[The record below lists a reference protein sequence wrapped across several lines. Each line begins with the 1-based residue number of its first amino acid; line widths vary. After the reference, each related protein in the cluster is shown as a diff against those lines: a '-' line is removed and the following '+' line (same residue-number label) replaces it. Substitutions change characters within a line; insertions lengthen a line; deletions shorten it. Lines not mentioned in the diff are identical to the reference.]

1 MNKSTT
7 KEWLTSALEKMSHS
21 GAEIYSH
28 PKCDSV
34 LGTIA
39 GDLVRFAEDAQ
50 EALEEPVQE
59 PKKTPATF
67 MSFMDDNGLLFTG
80 EWADDLKTAR
90 AFMPR
95 GYK

>member
-7 KEWLTSALEKMSHS
+7 KEWLTSALELMTESS
-21 GAEIYSH
+21 GEIYEH
-28 PKCDSV
+28 MHCDSI
-34 LGTIA
+34 LGRVA
-39 GDLVRFAEDAQ
+39 ADLKEFAERAD
-50 EALEEPVQE
+50 EALEEPAQE